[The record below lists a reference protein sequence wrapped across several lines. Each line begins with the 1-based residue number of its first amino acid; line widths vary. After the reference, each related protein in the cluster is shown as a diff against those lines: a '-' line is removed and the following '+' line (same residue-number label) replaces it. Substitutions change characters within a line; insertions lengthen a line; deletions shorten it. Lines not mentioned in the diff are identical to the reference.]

1 MFAEFG
7 GGYSCLCARRHVKT
21 LGLEETHMKIGR
33 FKLTAFAAL
42 AIAISSSAYAQVLP
56 RNKTAAQ
63 QPATP
68 ATGEAAGQVRR
79 EGREEA
85 RETRADARKSASETG
100 QEVRETARETRQE
113 VRDTRQDARETARET
128 RQATRQQIQATRG
141 ADFGLWFRSRGNDGL
156 FVSDITP
163 DSVFANIGLKEGDR
177 IVSINGRPVST
188 EAQFIQILNGPDLGT
203 QAVQIV
209 VLRDGQQQTLT
220 LQPSVLKEGIV
231 NHDLL
236 YQYGLVLDQRNPDRI
251 LVQRV
256 FPRTPAYYAGIRQ
269 GDTIVGM
276 AGRSLNNV
284 NAFMQGLSQAVD
296 NVSLAVQ
303 RAGQTR
309 DLEMQARV
317 DNDESSVRTALKP
330 NLDDP
335 SRANQPS
342 NRSSTNPNDRDQ
354 PRLNLPTPQAAPSPS
369 NPGGLA
375 PRATP
380 ATPATPAVPATP
392 GTVNPR

>member
-1 MFAEFG
+1 M
-7 GGYSCLCARRHVKT
+7 RV
-21 LGLEETHMKIGR
+21 GR
-33 FKLTAFAAL
+33 FQLTAFAAL

-56 RNKTAAQ
+56 RNKTAAP

-68 ATGEAAGQVRR
+68 ATSEAAGQARR

-85 RETRADARKSASETG
+85 RDTKADARNTAGEGG
-100 QEVRETARETRQE
+100 QEARETARETRQE
-113 VRDTRQDARETARET
+113 GRETTRETRQEARETARDI
-128 RQATRQQIQATRG
+128 RQTTRQQIQATRG

-335 SRANQPS
+335 SRANQPG
-342 NRSSTNPNDRDQ
+342 NRNSTNPNDRDQ